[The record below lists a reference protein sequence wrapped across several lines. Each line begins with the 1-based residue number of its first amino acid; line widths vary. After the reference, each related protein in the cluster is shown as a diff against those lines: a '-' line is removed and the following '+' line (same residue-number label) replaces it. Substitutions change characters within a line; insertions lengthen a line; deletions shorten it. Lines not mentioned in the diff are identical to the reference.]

1 MKDSVCL
8 LKTVRSLSH
17 VQLFVTPWTAAHQAS
32 LSFTISQSLLK
43 FIFIEL
49 MMLSNHFILY
59 HPLLLPS
66 IFPSIMV
73 FSNESTL
80 PIRWPK
86 YWSLGISPSSEY
98 SRLISFRI
106 SWFDLLV
113 AQGTLKSL
121 HSITVWKLLSIILTI
136 TRLLFMNAM
145 NQTFCAVKR
154 QATNSAD
161 IEFCHFSRR

>member
-1 MKDSVCL
+1 MKDLVCL

-106 SWFDLLV
+106 SWFDLLDV
-113 AQGTLKSL
+113 QWTLKSTPASQVQRHRFFVTL
-121 HSITVWKLLSIILTI
+121 PFLLSSSHIHTW
-136 TRLLFMNAM
+136 LLE
-145 NQTFCAVKR
+145 KP
-154 QATNSAD
+154 
-161 IEFCHFSRR
+161 

>member
-106 SWFDLLV
+106 SWFDLLDV
-113 AQGTLKSL
+113 QWTLKSTPASQVQRHRFFVTL
-121 HSITVWKLLSIILTI
+121 PFLLSSSHIHTW
-136 TRLLFMNAM
+136 LLE
-145 NQTFCAVKR
+145 KP
-154 QATNSAD
+154 
-161 IEFCHFSRR
+161 

>member
-1 MKDSVCL
+1 MKKHYTSVLLFFSHSFVSDSL
-8 LKTVRSLSH
+8 WSH
-17 VQLFVTPWTAAHQAS
+17 GLQHTRFPCP
-32 LSFTISQSLLK
+32 SFTISQSLLK

-80 PIRWPK
+80 PMRWPK

-106 SWFDLLV
+106 SWFDLLDV
-113 AQGTLKSL
+113 QWTLKSTPASQVQRHRFFVTL
-121 HSITVWKLLSIILTI
+121 PFLLSSSHIHTW
-136 TRLLFMNAM
+136 LLE
-145 NQTFCAVKR
+145 KP
-154 QATNSAD
+154 
-161 IEFCHFSRR
+161 

>member
-1 MKDSVCL
+1 MKDLVCL

-80 PIRWPK
+80 PMRWPK

-106 SWFDLLV
+106 SWFDLLDV
-113 AQGTLKSL
+113 QWTLKSTPASQVQRHRFFVTL
-121 HSITVWKLLSIILTI
+121 PFLLSSSHIHTW
-136 TRLLFMNAM
+136 LLE
-145 NQTFCAVKR
+145 KP
-154 QATNSAD
+154 
-161 IEFCHFSRR
+161 

>member
-1 MKDSVCL
+1 MKDLVCL

-49 MMLSNHFILY
+49 MMLSNHSILY

-106 SWFDLLV
+106 SWFDLLDV
-113 AQGTLKSL
+113 QWTLKSTPASQVKRHRFFVTL
-121 HSITVWKLLSIILTI
+121 PFLLSSSHIHTW
-136 TRLLFMNAM
+136 LLE
-145 NQTFCAVKR
+145 KP
-154 QATNSAD
+154 
-161 IEFCHFSRR
+161 